1 MLDALQYANWTVDY
15 VKDDGCGGCHGTDPD
30 PALASYAAMQSG
42 ISQSQREIL
51 LSTEASK
58 HRFALFYASKTEH
71 LPRHTRDKH
80 SRDST
85 QKKRRRFLQEN
96 PHHIG
101 LTMLLNGVL

>member
-1 MLDALQYANWTVDY
+1 MIAVDMAGAGSCDHEVLDALQYANWTVDY

-71 LPRHTRDKH
+71 LPRHTRDKDNET
-80 SRDST
+80 S
-85 QKKRRRFLQEN
+85 
-96 PHHIG
+96 
-101 LTMLLNGVL
+101 V